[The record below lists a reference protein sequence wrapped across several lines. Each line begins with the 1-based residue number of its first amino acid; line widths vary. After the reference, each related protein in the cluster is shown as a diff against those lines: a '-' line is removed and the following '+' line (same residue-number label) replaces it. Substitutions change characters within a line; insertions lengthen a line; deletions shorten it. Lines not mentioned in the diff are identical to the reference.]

1 MSQSIDDDK
10 CVYIREDLTY
20 NLIRYSNLGVIK
32 ADKSRKN
39 LGILNNQSIRRE
51 REIIATI
58 MKIFAPQ
65 SMARQYEINGLS
77 FEVDLCFLVH
87 KLVPEIDEDGHVC
100 YDKEKHHVRQKL
112 IENLALVLLELI
124 QI

>member
-10 CVYIREDLTY
+10 IVYIREDLAS

-65 SMARQYEINGLS
+65 SMARQYEINVYL
-77 FEVDLCFLVH
+77 L
-87 KLVPEIDEDGHVC
+87 
-100 YDKEKHHVRQKL
+100 KL
-112 IENLALVLLELI
+112 ICVFLFIN
-124 QI
+124 